1 MRLTTKQLRRIIK
14 EEANNLTEMFTSVG
28 GIGFAPIPRR
38 PRSDYHD
45 LYLNE
50 TDVDECGEM
59 GPEPVVQAQV
69 DVVGDVGSEPVDQT
83 QVVVDQVVQSGAD
96 VADVIHRLVA
106 HLSSRG

>member
-14 EEANNLTEMFTSVG
+14 EEANRLTEMFTPVG
-28 GIGFAPIPRR
+28 GIGFDSPPRR

-50 TDVDECGEM
+50 TDVDECDMEP
-59 GPEPVVQAQV
+59 GPAVQAQV
-69 DVVGDVGSEPVDQT
+69 DVVGDVGGEPVDQA

-106 HLSSRG
+106 HLSGRG